1 MIGRWLAVVVLAA
14 VPLAAGG
21 PLAAGVVLADAAPL
35 ADAAAPLAAWNT
47 SDARALSSVIG
58 GIAQDGLDP
67 ADYDLAALDAALA
80 GGVSSAINVAA
91 SRSFRRLAADLAQ
104 GHVRGSSRINW
115 FIAGPVVDA
124 ERLDSLESRAL
135 AGDQVAATLQGL
147 LPQGQ
152 DYRAL
157 KAALAATP
165 ATDLKNRNRL
175 RVNMERWRWLPRTL
189 GDRVVFVNVPAFTAS
204 LQEAGTVVARYRVI
218 IGKTTTPTP
227 QFSTVVKGVILN
239 PWWEVPASIVAESVG
254 VMMRREPAR
263 ARSQGYV
270 RVATPGGGTRVRQ
283 APGPRNALGQMKLV
297 MINPYSIYMHDTP
310 SKALFEK
317 PVRAFSHGCIRVDT
331 PIDFAARLLVGTDRW
346 DRPTIDAAVA
356 RGAEAR
362 ADLAAP
368 VPVYIAYFTA
378 MRAADGSIASYPDIY
393 HRDEAV
399 IAALTD
405 REGESLSE

>member
-1 MIGRWLAVVVLAA
+1 MIRRWLAVVVFAA
-14 VPLAAGG
+14 VAAVG
-21 PLAAGVVLADAAPL
+21 PAAAGVVLADAAPL
-35 ADAAAPLAAWNT
+35 ADAAVTLAAWKT
-47 SDARALSSVIG
+47 TDARALSSVIG
-58 GIAQDGLDP
+58 SIAQDGLDP
-67 ADYDLAALDAALA
+67 ADYDLAPLDAALA
-80 GGVSSAINVAA
+80 GGDSSAINVAA

-135 AGDQVAATLQGL
+135 AGHQMAATLHGL

-165 ATDLKNRNRL
+165 VTDLKQRNRL

-189 GDRVVFVNVPAFTAS
+189 GDRLVFVNVPAFTAS
-204 LQEAGTVVARYRVI
+204 LQEAGTVVARYRII

-263 ARSQGYV
+263 ARALGYV
-270 RVATPGGGTRVRQ
+270 RVAASGGTRVRQ

-356 RGAEAR
+356 KGAEAR

-378 MRAADGSIASYPDIY
+378 VRAADGSITSYPDIY